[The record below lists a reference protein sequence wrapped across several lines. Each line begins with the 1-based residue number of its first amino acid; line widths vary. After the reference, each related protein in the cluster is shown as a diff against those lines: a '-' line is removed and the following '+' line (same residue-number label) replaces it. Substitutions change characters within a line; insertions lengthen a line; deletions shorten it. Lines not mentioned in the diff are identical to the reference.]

1 MMSLILLD
9 LIMEMVFIIEYIV
22 QKNVKM
28 MLMLLLGLKL
38 INIVAA
44 YAKQQFMMVRL
55 MGIQEEKY

>member
-1 MMSLILLD
+1 MISLILLD

-44 YAKQQFMMVRL
+44 YVKQQFMMVR
-55 MGIQEEKY
+55 